1 METKN
6 ISFSSEEIKQFCQKH
21 NIMKL
26 SLFGSV
32 LRDNFHADSDVDVLV
47 EFKSGYTPGFDFFTM
62 QDELSAIIGRPVE
75 LQTLDFLSP
84 YFRKNVLKEAKL
96 QYATS

>member
-1 METKN
+1 METEN
-6 ISFSSEEIKQFCQKH
+6 ITLSTEKIRHFCEKH
-21 NIMKL
+21 HIVKL

-32 LRDNFHADSDVDVLV
+32 LRDDFHADSDVDVLV

-62 QDELSAIIGRPVE
+62 QDELSEIIGRQVE
-75 LQTLDFLSP
+75 LHTIDFLSP
-84 YFRKNVLKEAKL
+84 YFRDNVIKEAKV